1 MSTKK
6 ETSKNAEGA
15 AASDTTS
22 QGFTDAE
29 KAAMK
34 ERAKELK
41 AEARASKNKEEGE
54 TAALAAIAGMP
65 EPDHSM
71 AARLHEI
78 IKTNAP
84 TLSAKTWYGM
94 PAYADKDG
102 NVICF
107 FQNASKFNARYA
119 TLGFNDKAKLDEGA
133 MWPTSFALKE
143 LDAAAEARIA
153 ALVKKAVS

>member
-1 MSTKK
+1 MST
-6 ETSKNAEGA
+6 NAVTQKSNKA
-15 AASDTTS
+15 S
-22 QGFTDAE
+22 QGFTDDE

-41 AEARASKNKEEGE
+41 AEARISKNKAEGE
-54 TAALAAIAGMP
+54 DAALAAIAAMP
-65 EPDHSM
+65 EPDRSM

-78 IKTNAP
+78 IKANAP
-84 TLSAKTWYGM
+84 SLSAKTWYGM

-107 FQNASKFNARYA
+107 FQAADKFKARYA
-119 TLGFNDKAKLDEGA
+119 TLGFNDRAMLDDGNL
-133 MWPTSFALKE
+133 WPTAFALKGMTAVE
-143 LDAAAEARIA
+143 EARIV

>member
-1 MSTKK
+1 MNTKK
-6 ETSKNAEGA
+6 EKSISAESTTA
-15 AASDTTS
+15 NNTTS
-22 QGFTDAE
+22 QGFSDAE

-54 TAALAAIAGMP
+54 KAVLAAIAAMP
-65 EPDHSM
+65 EPDRSM
-71 AARLHEI
+71 AARLHEV
-78 IKTNAP
+78 IKVNAP
-84 TLSAKTWYGM
+84 SLSPKTWYGM

-119 TLGFNDKAKLDEGA
+119 TLGFNDRAKLDEGD

-143 LDAAAEARIA
+143 LNAAEEARIV